1 MWLGIVLGGCS
12 EEQGAPDPQVI
23 PLAPVEHLV
32 RASMAVRGTRP
43 TLQELEAVRDDP
55 GALPQLVDEWL
66 ESDAFGETIKDL
78 HAELYL
84 IRADTNYQLPVMGPL
99 VDAGYNQADLHHST
113 VEAPLELVREVVM
126 EDWPYTDILTAD
138 YTVANDV
145 VAAIYGLQYDPSG
158 PEWQHTQWVDGRPQS
173 GLLSDSE
180 FWRRHV
186 SNAAN
191 FHRGRANFVSRTF
204 LCEDIG
210 ARDVFVAGGVDIAD
224 EFAVA
229 EAVSTQTGCV
239 GCHNVLDP
247 LAAFFWGYKEQIQ
260 RNAVLSAY
268 EMNCE
273 WDWSK
278 GPVPLGNGYYRP
290 EHWCYPLKF
299 FDVAE
304 EGDWEYWGLR
314 PPGFFGEPAETV
326 VELGELIAADPR
338 FAECTAR
345 SFAGYF
351 EQVDRSDVSEAH
363 TAELRQVLEQSDFSA
378 KALVKAIVLSEAFAT
393 ASVQD
398 DPQHSVYGAG
408 LLTVR
413 PEQLAR
419 TIEDLTGFRWLAVA
433 DEPDC
438 EDNGNDCWGAVN
450 LATSDVYGFRSMMGG
465 IDSWTVT
472 TPTHTPTPTKMLA
485 LSKMADEAAGFVVLT
500 DFMSPPAERRLLS
513 SVQEGTTDEALV
525 RAQLSALVWR
535 ILGEEA
541 QADGELVSD
550 LYGLWSAAT
559 ARSEPREGWRVVISA
574 LLQDPQLVFY

>member
-1 MWLGIVLGGCS
+1 MWLGIMLGGCA
-12 EEQGAPDPQVI
+12 EEPAAPERQVA
-23 PLAPVEHLV
+23 PLTPIEHLV
-32 RASMAVRGTRP
+32 RASMAVRGIRP
-43 TLQELEAVRDDP
+43 RLDELEAVRADP
-55 GALPQLVDEWL
+55 HALPGLVDDWL
-66 ESDAFGETIKDL
+66 QSEAFGETIKDL

-126 EDWPYTDILTAD
+126 EDWPYTDILTVD

-145 VAAIYGLQYDPSG
+145 VAAIYGLQYDPAG

-273 WDWSK
+273 WDWSL
-278 GPVPLGNGYYRP
+278 GPVPLGNGHYRP

-299 FDVAE
+299 YDVVE
-304 EGDWEYWGLR
+304 EDDWEYWGLR
-314 PPGFFGEPAETV
+314 PPGFFGEPADTV

-345 SFAGYF
+345 SFAGYM
-351 EQVDRSDVSEAH
+351 EQLDRSVVPSAH
-363 TAELRQVLEQSDFSA
+363 TAELRQVFEESGFSA
-378 KALVKAIVLSEAFAT
+378 KALVKAIVLSEDFAAPAT
-393 ASVQD
+393 T
-398 DPQHSVYGAG
+398 G
-408 LLTVR
+408 LLTAR
-413 PEQLAR
+413 PEQLSR
-419 TIEDLTGFRWLAVA
+419 TIEDLTGFRWLANQDA
-433 DEPDC
+433 PDC
-438 EDNGNDCWGAVN
+438 ENNGNECWGAVN
-450 LATSDVYGFRSMMGG
+450 LLTSDVYGLRSMMGG

-472 TPTHTPTPTKMLA
+472 TPTHTPTPTKLLA
-485 LSKMADEAAGFVVLT
+485 TSKLADEAAGYVVMT
-500 DFMSPPAERRLLS
+500 DFSSPPIERRLLS
-513 SVQEGTTDEALV
+513 SVEADTLDENAV
-525 RAQLSALVWR
+525 RAQLVSLLWR
-535 ILGEEA
+535 VLAQEA
-541 QADGELVSD
+541 SPDSELVTD

-559 ARSEPREGWRVVISA
+559 TRSDPREGWRVVISA